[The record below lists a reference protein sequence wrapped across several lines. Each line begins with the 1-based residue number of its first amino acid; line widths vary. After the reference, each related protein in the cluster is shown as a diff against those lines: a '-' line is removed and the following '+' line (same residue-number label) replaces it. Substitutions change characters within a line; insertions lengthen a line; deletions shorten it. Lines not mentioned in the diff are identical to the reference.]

1 MSAGLATEATMVMT
15 CYSLSMPGAST
26 KVGNENLNLAFT
38 NELADDINNEW
49 FLSGGTSEI
58 SSLLVLKLG
67 DTQTTAN
74 ATLRIPNSGDLD
86 VNLLTDFFE
95 VSKPVNTAQTT
106 GEFELDDG
114 VDVYPGTLKATW
126 NRPADSAFGTC
137 KIQLSIPDFGLINVA
152 FDHTFE
158 ILQFK
163 GPITY
168 TVTGTNVD
176 ASVKVLRQGAS
187 GEFSGPWP
195 LYQYSRAELG
205 WKSTDWTGPGGYKFQ
220 VLANDALSDTPFS
233 LLRAGNR
240 TSDFYLGAFFLDDG
254 NPTTP
259 FTDEYDLWE
268 VVVIDANDSNSND
281 IPDLSDI
288 PATGPIGNPPV
299 LSARIVGDRLHLII
313 EGKAGQSVTLEQ
325 RTTLGPGSWATAQTL
340 VLTTDTQEFDLG
352 VPAATVFFIR
362 AKL

>member
-1 MSAGLATEATMVMT
+1 MT
-15 CYSLSMPGAST
+15 CYSLSMPEAST
-26 KVGNENLNLAFT
+26 KVGNETLTLAFT
-38 NELADDINNEW
+38 NELADEINNEW

-58 SSLLVLKLG
+58 SSLLVLNLG
-67 DTQTTAN
+67 DTQATAT

-86 VNLLTDFFE
+86 INLLTDFFE
-95 VSKPVNTAQTT
+95 VSKPVTASQTT

-126 NRPADSAFGTC
+126 NRPANAAFGTC
-137 KIQLSIPDFGLINVA
+137 KLQLSIPDFGLVNVT

-176 ASVKVLRQGAS
+176 ASVKLIRQGAS

-205 WKSTDWTGPGGYKFQ
+205 WKSTDWAGPGGYQFQ
-220 VLANDALSDTPFS
+220 VLANDALADTPFS

-240 TSDFYLGAFFLDDG
+240 TSDLYLGAFFLDDG
-254 NPTTP
+254 NPSTP

-268 VVVIDANDSNSND
+268 VVVIDPNDSNAND
-281 IPDLSDI
+281 IPDLSDV
-288 PATGPIGNPPV
+288 PVTVNPGAPPT
-299 LSARIVGDRLHLII
+299 LTARMVGDRLHLII
-313 EGKAGQSVTLEQ
+313 DGKAGQSVTLEQ
-325 RTTLGPGSWATAQTL
+325 RTALGTGSWTTAQTL
-340 VLTTDTQEFDLG
+340 VLSSDSQDFDLG
-352 VPAATVFFIR
+352 VPAAGVFFIR